1 MNIFVLD
8 INPTVAAVS
17 QCDKHI
23 VKMPLESAQ
32 MLCTVAL
39 AHGFEAPYRK
49 THQNHPCTVWA
60 GSSIQSFDWLVT
72 HGLALCAEYKARYG
86 KEHKS
91 KAVIDF
97 VAALPLRMALPAVT
111 MPPFAQAMPD
121 QYRQLDTVAAYRAFY
136 RGEKARFATWKT
148 GTPDWWA

>member
-1 MNIFVLD
+1 
-8 INPTVAAVS
+8 
-17 QCDKHI
+17 
-23 VKMPLESAQ
+23 
-32 MLCTVAL
+32 
-39 AHGFEAPYRK
+39 
-49 THQNHPCTVWA
+49 
-60 GSSIQSFDWLVT
+60 LVT

-121 QYRQLDTVAAYRAFY
+121 QYRQFDTVAAYRAFY